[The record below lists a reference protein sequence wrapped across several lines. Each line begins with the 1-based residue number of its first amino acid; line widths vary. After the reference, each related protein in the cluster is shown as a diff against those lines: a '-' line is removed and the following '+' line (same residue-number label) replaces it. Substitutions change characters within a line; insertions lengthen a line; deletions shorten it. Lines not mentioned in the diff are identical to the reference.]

1 MNKCRNDVRTPR
13 GEEWVRLMLNTNTW
27 REEGEAFV
35 PAVDELWLP
44 TAMMEIYNYG
54 DCGNKGFSF
63 DLSVTRAV
71 LSDGI
76 ECESAYSH
84 NAFIKKKKKNKE
96 KHGSLPLTP
105 RKRLFVILSLSNF
118 FSGSALSCPGSGTH
132 GKARYYLYAAW
143 LTFFFFSR
151 RPYGATGLTVDKNT
165 LEMVTSQTRSFLRI

>member
-1 MNKCRNDVRTPR
+1 M
-13 GEEWVRLMLNTNTW
+13 
-27 REEGEAFV
+27 
-35 PAVDELWLP
+35 DELWLP
-44 TAMMEIYNYG
+44 TAIMEIYNYD

-84 NAFIKKKKKNKE
+84 NAFIKKKNKKN
-96 KHGSLPLTP
+96 HGSLPLTP

-132 GKARYYLYAAW
+132 GKARYSLIN
-143 LTFFFFSR
+143 FFFFFQEDLMA
-151 RPYGATGLTVDKNT
+151 PQV
-165 LEMVTSQTRSFLRI
+165 